1 MANIA
6 ITSLCNLNCQYCFTQ
21 EAFKGKENNS
31 CHMSVDDFKLS
42 LAILKRSKKR
52 QVSVLGGEPTL
63 HPRFTE
69 FINLILES
77 ELEAKVFTNGI
88 MSEKIRRFL
97 AELPE
102 SKITIIVNINNLKDD
117 LDALP
122 ESLTKTLNALK
133 QKVIPGFNIYSKD
146 LQLFPLLDFIDSYD
160 LQKKIRLG
168 LAHPCTGF
176 KNKYLPLKHYFLVG
190 TKILEFAQRASNQN
204 VKLILD
210 CGFVPCMFGSS
221 SFREYGI
228 DREIGLRC
236 DPIPDILPDGTVIS
250 CYPLF
255 GYDNKNIR
263 ATEDISLLREN
274 MRESHKVLEDLGIFK
289 TCSVCYYRRKE
300 MCNGG
305 CSAHKLLRLNKMDD
319 ELSLK
324 I

>member
-6 ITSLCNLNCQYCFTQ
+6 ITSQCNLNCSYCFTQ
-21 EAFKGKENNS
+21 EAYKGKENNFG
-31 CHMSVDDFKLS
+31 HMSDDAFKLS
-42 LAILKRSKKR
+42 LDILKGSKIQ

-69 FINLILES
+69 FVNLILQS
-77 ELEAKVFTNGI
+77 KLEVKIFTNGI

-102 SKITIIVNINNLKDD
+102 SRITIIININNLQDG

-122 ESLTKTLNALK
+122 ESLKKTLGALK

-146 LQLFPLLDFIDSYD
+146 LHLLPLLDLINSFD

-168 LAHPCTGF
+168 LAQPCIGI
-176 KNKYLPLKHYFLVG
+176 KNNYLPLKHYFLVG
-190 TKILEFAQRASNQN
+190 RKVLELAQGASDQN

-210 CGFVPCMFGSS
+210 CGFVPCMFGTPN
-221 SFREYGI
+221 FEEYGI
-228 DREIGLRC
+228 DQEIGLHC

-255 GYDNKNIR
+255 GYDNRNISGI
-263 ATEDISLLREN
+263 EDISLAREN
-274 MRESHKVLEDLGIFK
+274 MRESQQVLKDLGIFK
-289 TCSVCYYRRKE
+289 TCSVCSYRSKG
-300 MCNGG
+300 MCYGG
-305 CSAHKLLRLNKMDD
+305 CTSHKILRLNKMDS
-319 ELSLK
+319 ELTFTT
-324 I
+324 